1 MTEKNYNPEQRM
13 AKTMKKQG
21 TADLNQHQ
29 NKDTHTHEAVKN
41 PENKT
46 EEKKE
51 THEPVQKKDKI
62 EKAKE
67 SPPKPSQVKE
77 KPKRTKAVVNA
88 FNLPISTKHSAAICR
103 FIKRKKIQEAVKDL
117 ELVANLKKPIPMKG
131 EIPHRKG
138 RMMSGRFPEKAARQ
152 FIILLKSL
160 SSDSAYH
167 GLENPIIVEAV
178 ANIGY
183 RPFGR
188 RGIRRKRTHIKIVAE
203 ENQNQGSAPPIK
215 NTTAGVN
222 K

>member
-21 TADLNQHQ
+21 AADLHQHQ

-51 THEPVQKKDKI
+51 THEPVQKKDNI
-62 EKAKE
+62 EKTKE
-67 SPPKPSQVKE
+67 SPPKPSQVKENSPKLGQIKE

-160 SSDSAYH
+160 SSGSAYH
-167 GLENPIIVEAV
+167 GLENPIIAEAV

-188 RGIRRKRTHIKIVAE
+188 RGIRRKRTHIRIVAE
-203 ENQNQGSAPPIK
+203 EKKSS
-215 NTTAGVN
+215 GVN